1 MRTREVEYEDHGVRL
16 EGFLADG
23 SGAEPAPGV
32 VVVHQGNGLTTHS
45 RERAI
50 MLAELGYVAF
60 ALDLYGERPTERAR
74 INELIDLFTK
84 DLALLNRR
92 ARAGLDILKVEAN
105 VDLQRLAAIGFC
117 FGGWTVLE
125 MARTC
130 PELRCVVSFHPGLS
144 DWLPERDQRPVH
156 AKVMVCAGVDD
167 PLIPPESRERF
178 ATLMKDARADWQFIT
193 YGGAG
198 HSFSDRDIDAL
209 GFPNFAYHAPTDRR
223 SWAAMRD
230 LFDETFGALPG

>member
-1 MRTREVEYEDHGVRL
+1 MRTREIEYEDHGVALR
-16 EGFLADG
+16 GFLADG
-23 SGAEPAPGV
+23 SSGEPAPGI
-32 VVVHQGNGLTTHS
+32 VVVHQGNGLSSHT

-74 INELIDLFTK
+74 IN
-84 DLALLNRR
+84 ALLDQFTEDRALLHRR

-105 VDLQRLAAIGFC
+105 VDLKRLGAIGHC

-130 PELRCVVSFHPGLS
+130 PELLCVVSFHPGLTG
-144 DWLPERDQRPVH
+144 LPEQDRRPVH
-156 AKVMVCAGVDD
+156 GKVLVCAGVLD
-167 PLIPPESRERF
+167 PLIPAEARERLIK
-178 ATLMKDARADWQFIT
+178 LMNDAHADWQLII

-209 GFPNFAYHAPTDRR
+209 GIENFAYHAPTDRR

-230 LFDETFGALPG
+230 LFDETFGTLPG

>member
-1 MRTREVEYEDHGVRL
+1 MRTREIEYEDHGVRL

-23 SGAEPAPGV
+23 SNGAPAPGV
-32 VVVHQGNGLTTHS
+32 VVVHQGNGLSSHT
-45 RERAI
+45 RARAI

-74 INELIDLFTK
+74 INDLLDQFTA
-84 DLALLNRR
+84 DQALLHRR

-105 VDLQRLAAIGFC
+105 VDLHRLAAIGHC

-125 MARTC
+125 MARIC
-130 PELRCVVSFHPGLS
+130 PELSCVVSFHPGLS
-144 DWLPERDQRPVH
+144 GLPERDERPVH
-156 AKVMVCAGVDD
+156 GKVLVCAGVED
-167 PLIPPESRERF
+167 PLIPPEARERLIK
-178 ATLMKDARADWQFIT
+178 LMNDARADWQLIT

-209 GFPNFAYHAPTDRR
+209 GINGFAYHAPTDRR

-230 LFDETFGALPG
+230 LFDETFGTAAG